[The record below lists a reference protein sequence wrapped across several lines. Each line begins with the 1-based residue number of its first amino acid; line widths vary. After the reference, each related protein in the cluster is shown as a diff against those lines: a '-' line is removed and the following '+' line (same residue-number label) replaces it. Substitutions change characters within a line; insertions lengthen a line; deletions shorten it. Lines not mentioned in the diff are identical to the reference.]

1 MSTDKKQLVAP
12 VTVATETAENSA
24 VIIGNSLSE
33 TLKINSSRVN
43 KTTGDFYTPTKIIF
57 EYVGYINRTQLLGVR
72 DKKEYL
78 RVAKN
83 LLAELSECG
92 FKVGAD
98 WRNNNKLPYSKGNS
112 KLSTDTVIINVG
124 CSSLCSS
131 ANLRLCENCRVCYAL
146 NSESRYLNTLIYRL
160 EQLVRFESL
169 SAEQIADQFKNLR
182 VFKFLR
188 VNESGDIFNKADILK
203 LRAVAEILHRN
214 KGVYTY
220 LYTHRT
226 DLNLK
231 EFQTDFFKINDST
244 IDYVAHMSVES
255 NHKTLFCDSNCE
267 NCIYC
272 KIDCR
277 VPITA
282 LYHGELVGVDN
293 RDCETV
299 ERDLFIK
306 QTSFEMFE
314 SGASVGEIREFIKNS
329 L

>member
-1 MSTDKKQLVAP
+1 MKTNIVQPVEKAETVSAEST
-12 VTVATETAENSA
+12 
-24 VIIGNSLSE
+24 VIIGKNLKE
-33 TLKINSSRVN
+33 TLEINSSRVN
-43 KTTGDFYTPTKIIF
+43 KTTKEFYTPTKIIF
-57 EYVGYINRTQLLGVR
+57 EYVGYINRTQLLGVA

-83 LLAELSECG
+83 LLAELSNCG
-92 FKVGAD
+92 FEVGAD
-98 WRNNNKLPYSKGNS
+98 WRDNRKLPFSKGNS
-112 KLSTDTVIINVG
+112 KLSSDTVIINVG

-131 ANLRLCENCRVCYAL
+131 ANLLLCENCRVCYAL

-188 VNESGDIFNKADILK
+188 VNEGGDIFNKADIYK
-203 LRAVAEILHRN
+203 IKAVAEILHRT

-231 EFQTDFFKINDST
+231 DYQTEYLKINDST
-244 IDYVAHMSVES
+244 VDYVAQLSVES

-282 LYHGELVGVDN
+282 LYHGELIGVDN
-293 RDCETV
+293 RDSYTV
-299 ERDLFIK
+299 LRDNNIK
-306 QTSFEMFE
+306 TVSFNMFE
-314 SGASVGEIREFIKNS
+314 TGATVGEIREFIKNS
-329 L
+329 LKI